1 MDIFVQR
8 PLLAIV
14 ISVVLLLAGL
24 AAASKIPVLQF
35 PQIESASLVITTTY
49 PGSSA
54 EVVQGFITDPI
65 EQAAMTIP
73 GVDYVDS
80 TTTAGLS
87 TVTAWLELNED
98 STRAL
103 AELSTRLAQL
113 RYELPDGAEYPA
125 VEVVR
130 ADRPAALFY
139 LDVHGEAW
147 TRSELTDYLE
157 RQVNPLFAAIN
168 GVQRVGLEGGAHGVE
183 RRLAGVGVGHLPL
196 ALQRRDGRGV
206 DVGGRRDA
214 ARATGAHRVEQEG
227 LGPGEHLEP
236 VGGEAVDHRLGVGEV
251 AARILHARHRVA
263 VGGAQALDEAERDRN
278 LGHRRDVVEIDR
290 GPGDLC
296 RQLAE
301 VFV

>member
-113 RYELPDGAEYPA
+113 RYELPDGAEDPA

-139 LDVHGEAW
+139 LD
-147 TRSELTDYLE
+147 
-157 RQVNPLFAAIN
+157 
-168 GVQRVGLEGGAHGVE
+168 
-183 RRLAGVGVGHLPL
+183 
-196 ALQRRDGRGV
+196 
-206 DVGGRRDA
+206 
-214 ARATGAHRVEQEG
+214 
-227 LGPGEHLEP
+227 
-236 VGGEAVDHRLGVGEV
+236 
-251 AARILHARHRVA
+251 
-263 VGGAQALDEAERDRN
+263 
-278 LGHRRDVVEIDR
+278 
-290 GPGDLC
+290 
-296 RQLAE
+296 
-301 VFV
+301 

>member
-54 EVVQGFITDPI
+54 EVVQDFISDPI

-113 RYELPDGAEYPA
+113 RYELPEGAEDPA

-139 LDVHGEAW
+139 LDVHG
-147 TRSELTDYLE
+147 
-157 RQVNPLFAAIN
+157 I
-168 GVQRVGLEGGAHGVE
+168 GGK
-183 RRLAGVGVGHLPL
+183 
-196 ALQRRDGRGV
+196 
-206 DVGGRRDA
+206 
-214 ARATGAHRVEQEG
+214 
-227 LGPGEHLEP
+227 
-236 VGGEAVDHRLGVGEV
+236 
-251 AARILHARHRVA
+251 
-263 VGGAQALDEAERDRN
+263 
-278 LGHRRDVVEIDR
+278 
-290 GPGDLC
+290 
-296 RQLAE
+296 
-301 VFV
+301 